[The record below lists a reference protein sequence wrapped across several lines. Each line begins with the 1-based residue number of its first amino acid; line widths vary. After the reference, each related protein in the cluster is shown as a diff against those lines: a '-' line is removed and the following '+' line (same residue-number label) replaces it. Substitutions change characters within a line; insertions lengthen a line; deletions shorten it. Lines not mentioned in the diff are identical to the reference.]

1 LSKVIKESIALDS
14 MVVVGDTHE
23 KTAVLSD
30 KQIKKNTRI
39 SLDFNGRIDLAIEE
53 LQKKIEGHV
62 ALIEK
67 SRGVQIDEMCRQNY
81 KKGYDDGL
89 KQEHADRDD
98 YIDRCFSD
106 RIKVIESLLAEARKK
121 KDDAFRG
128 LEENIIMLAVSIS
141 EKIINK
147 SIEINHGI
155 VEATVTDAMSHVVS
169 SETLILKVSA
179 DDYEII
185 NAHYDK
191 WLNMT
196 GNVKE
201 FRIEIDKRL
210 NSGDC
215 LIETE
220 GEIIDASLSSRL
232 DILTEE
238 LLKVNK

>member
-1 LSKVIKESIALDS
+1 
-14 MVVVGDTHE
+14 
-23 KTAVLSD
+23 
-30 KQIKKNTRI
+30 
-39 SLDFNGRIDLAIEE
+39 
-53 LQKKIEGHV
+53 
-62 ALIEK
+62 
-67 SRGVQIDEMCRQNY
+67 MCRQNY

-98 YIDRCFSD
+98 YIDRYFSD
-106 RIKVIESLLAEARKK
+106 RIKVIESLLTEAKK
-121 KDDAFRG
+121 KEDGAFRG
-128 LEENIIMLAVSIS
+128 LEEKIIMLAVSIA

-147 SIEINHGI
+147 SIEIDHGI
-155 VEATVTDAMSHVVS
+155 VETTVTDAMTHVIS

-179 DDYEII
+179 DDYKII

-191 WLNMT
+191 WLNMA

-220 GEIIDASLSSRL
+220 GGIIEASLSSRL